1 MKNKLIVISILF
13 LSMFFNTYADTN
25 KDYLILEL
33 SKLETNFWKLKTTK
47 SSDLEWKILKLS
59 NDYDSSFVSL
69 WYEQKIVNYLVALW
83 KLNSS
88 FKKDMATELNTLNAE
103 ISTKISNE
111 LLALSSV
118 KNNIL
123 INYTTVSETDKA
135 KLQEQIDSILKNYT
149 DLDNSF
155 SLKISALDS
164 KYSSNLNTYKTN
176 LKSSYDTNK
185 SSVDDIK
192 NFDNNYNELNSL
204 YNDFQ
209 KNYTN
214 FKNTYLT
221 YASDLST
228 FSQDKQN
235 YYVELLKKELN
246 WLKNTNIEANKSLE
260 PFSNDLD
267 RLTSILLE
275 NFKNWLKNTIES
287 NYWIIYSQNDI
298 DSLNSRF
305 LTVKNR
311 YYDKEWNILANEVL
325 NNTWAILEIN
335 NLNQKIAS
343 SNSNIKNLLWANT
356 SSYEN
361 IKIIL
366 ENEMIKYYNSNYV
379 EFRKDLVNEIKQK
392 LNVIAQD
399 TKNMIL
405 AVDNIDIRYNI
416 LSEKIKKMPNVDE
429 INKEIV
435 NFKNDMNKYSYL
447 NNNTINTKIF
457 KNDISL
463 RLYAVNLEL
472 IKDKYSKMT
481 FTKYKT
487 QIDNILNNFKTNY
500 PNDYKNKLMMI
511 VDRIDLALQKKNST
525 KNQYLLLSIKN
536 SILNFIN
543 L

>member
-25 KDYLILEL
+25 KDYLIWEL

-69 WYEQKIVNYLVALW
+69 WYDQKIVNYLVALW

-185 SSVDDIK
+185 SSVDNIK

-487 QIDNILNNFKTNY
+487 QIDNILNNFKNNY